1 MNGPWVAFLFDT
13 IHRKDTIKGEQNMN
27 QNIVEATHQT
37 AEKIQKYYSWRA
49 SNYDAGAS
57 FEVEHHAEALR
68 LANVQ
73 GGQRVLDVACGT
85 GRGTVGLAQAVG
97 AAGSVDALDLSEA
110 MLDQARTKIEKLG
123 LKDRVRFKQGNAGE
137 LPYPDNMFDLVYNGY
152 MFDLIPLDR
161 FMPILKEM
169 ARVLKPGG
177 KLVLVN
183 MSKPDERKTFFEKIY
198 EKGWAVMPCR
208 PVLMS
213 GYLTPAGFTD
223 IQRLYRPTR
232 GSIVSLLWGQ
242 EIVLARKDAR
252 G

>member
-1 MNGPWVAFLFDT
+1 MNNSMVESTHPAA
-13 IHRKDTIKGEQNMN
+13 EQ
-27 QNIVEATHQT
+27 ITR
-37 AEKIQKYYSWRA
+37 YYSWRA
-49 SNYDAGAS
+49 SNYDAGTT

-68 LANVQ
+68 LARIQ
-73 GGQRVLDVACGT
+73 EGQHVLDVACGT

-97 AAGSVDALDLSEA
+97 TTGRVDALDLSEA
-110 MLDQARTKIEKLG
+110 MLGQARSKIEKLG
-123 LKDRVRFKQGNAGE
+123 LSDRVHFKQGNARG
-137 LPYPDNMFDLVYNGY
+137 LPFPDQTFDLVYNGY
-152 MFDLIPLDR
+152 MFDLIPLSG

-169 ARVLKPGG
+169 ARILKPGG

-183 MSKPDERKTFFEKIY
+183 MSKPDSRKTFFERIY

-213 GYLTPAGFTD
+213 PYLEPAGFTE

-232 GSIVSLLWGQ
+232 GGLVSLLWGQ
-242 EIVLARKDAR
+242 EIVTAYK